1 MYIMHMN
8 KYQKYLNYIKEIKTE
23 NTVTDQHRNSS
34 VLIIDGLWLNTFI
47 RAYAASPATNSNG
60 EHVGGISGFLM
71 SVGYAVKT
79 INPTRVVVIFDG
91 KDGSSKRKAIF
102 PDYKAKRK
110 VKIRLNRSLDVDSED
125 TQVLQLFR
133 LIEYLEIHNLL
144 MI

>member
-1 MYIMHMN
+1 
-8 KYQKYLNYIKEIKTE
+8 
-23 NTVTDQHRNSS
+23 
-34 VLIIDGLWLNTFI
+34 
-47 RAYAASPATNSNG
+47 
-60 EHVGGISGFLM
+60 M

-125 TQVLQLFR
+125 TQLLQLFR
-133 LIEYLEIHNLL
+133 LIEY
-144 MI
+144 